1 MFVDQIAAAIEAVH
15 VSKLDDL
22 SRAIW
27 RGLSQGALNDDDAQR
42 LAELIHARRT
52 VAKAAPEAAGG
63 RGEVRGHYPFRKPQ
77 RPSVR
82 SVAIERRRR
91 LAYGGPLPPN
101 LAWHFTLGESAV
113 LGIIAS
119 EVRERGFCALT
130 LGAIAARAGC
140 CRELVRRAI
149 RKAERELLITTK
161 ERRRP
166 GQVNLPNV
174 ISIISK
180 EWLAWISRGPRRE
193 SGPSGKGI
201 GPTKVVPTGTRVSF
215 RSKERTGRWEHNPE
229 TRRKKEPDRAGR
241 SHAGRS

>member
-1 MFVDQIAAAIEAVH
+1 MPA
-15 VSKLDDL
+15 
-22 SRAIW
+22 
-27 RGLSQGALNDDDAQR
+27 GLWPRPLRRPGAG
-42 LAELIHARRT
+42 E
-52 VAKAAPEAAGG
+52 G
-63 RGEVRGHYPFRKPQ
+63 RGRYPFRKPQ
-77 RPSVR
+77 RPPVR
-82 SVAIERRRR
+82 SIAIERRRR

-101 LAWHFTLGESAV
+101 LAWHFTMGESAV

-174 ISIISK
+174 ITITSK
-180 EWLAWISRGPRRE
+180 EWLTWISRGPRRG
-193 SGPSGKGI
+193 SGPSAKEI
-201 GPTKVVPTGTRVSF
+201 GPTKVAPTDTRVGF
-215 RSKERTGRWEHNPE
+215 RTKGE
-229 TRRKKEPDRAGR
+229 AGR
-241 SHAGRS
+241 SARTDKPTRSGKDGRRAKAMR

>member
-1 MFVDQIAAAIEAVH
+1 MFVDQIAAAIEAAH

-42 LAELIHARRT
+42 LAELIHTRRA
-52 VAKAAPEAAGG
+52 VAKAAGEVTGTRREG
-63 RGEVRGHYPFRKPQ
+63 RGRYPLRKPQ
-77 RPSVR
+77 RPPVR

-174 ISIISK
+174 ITITSK
-180 EWLAWISRGPRRE
+180 EWLTWISRGPRRE
-193 SGPSGKGI
+193 SGPSAKGI
-201 GPTKVVPTGTRVSF
+201 GPTKLAPTGTRIGF
-215 RSKERTGRWEHNPE
+215 RSKERAGRWEHNPE
-229 TRRKKEPDRAGR
+229 TKRRKEPERAGK

>member
-1 MFVDQIAAAIEAVH
+1 M
-15 VSKLDDL
+15 
-22 SRAIW
+22 
-27 RGLSQGALNDDDAQR
+27 
-42 LAELIHARRT
+42 
-52 VAKAAPEAAGG
+52 
-63 RGEVRGHYPFRKPQ
+63 
-77 RPSVR
+77 
-82 SVAIERRRR
+82 
-91 LAYGGPLPPN
+91 
-101 LAWHFTLGESAV
+101 

-174 ISIISK
+174 ITITSK

-193 SGPSGKGI
+193 SGPSAKGV
-201 GPTKVVPTGTRVSF
+201 GPTKIAPTDTRVGF
-215 RSKERTGRWEHNPE
+215 RSKERAGRAEHTPE
-229 TRRKKEPDRAGR
+229 TKRRKEPERAGE

>member
-1 MFVDQIAAAIEAVH
+1 MFVDQIAAAIEAAH

-42 LAELIHARRT
+42 LAELIHVRRA
-52 VAKAAPEAAGG
+52 VDKSVPGAGDGRQEG
-63 RGEVRGHYPFRKPQ
+63 RGRCYPFRKPQ
-77 RPSVR
+77 RPPVR
-82 SVAIERRRR
+82 SVAVERRRR

-101 LAWHFTLGESAV
+101 LAWHFTMGESAV
-113 LGIIAS
+113 LSIIAS

-174 ISIISK
+174 ITITSK
-180 EWLAWISRGPRRE
+180 EWLAWIMRGPRRE
-193 SGPSGKGI
+193 SGPSAKGI
-201 GPTKVVPTGTRVSF
+201 GPTKVAPTDTRIGF
-215 RSKERTGRWEHNPE
+215 RKERE
-229 TRRKKEPDRAGR
+229 AGR
-241 SHAGRS
+241 SARTDKPTRSGKDWRRAKAMR